1 MKNTSTTLC
10 LFYQIIGYLLK
21 NSRVFSFQILNLID
35 ERKGGLFKVD
45 SWSPMMTY
53 FFCKTFN
60 SLKFVLDSFC
70 ILCKY
75 YQTEVIIIIVKFKI
89 FSKLNYFL
97 NFKYLNIFQGEI
109 TLFLI
114 FLSVV
119 RLSTIKR
126 ARWSL

>member
-35 ERKGGLFKVD
+35 ERKGGLFKVY

-75 YQTEVIIIIVKFKI
+75 YQTEVIRIIVKFKI

>member
-35 ERKGGLFKVD
+35 ERKGGLFKVY

-75 YQTEVIIIIVKFKI
+75 YQTEIIIIIVKFKI

>member
-35 ERKGGLFKVD
+35 ERKGGLFKVY

>member
-45 SWSPMMTY
+45 SWSPMRTY

-75 YQTEVIIIIVKFKI
+75 YQTEVIRIIVKFKI